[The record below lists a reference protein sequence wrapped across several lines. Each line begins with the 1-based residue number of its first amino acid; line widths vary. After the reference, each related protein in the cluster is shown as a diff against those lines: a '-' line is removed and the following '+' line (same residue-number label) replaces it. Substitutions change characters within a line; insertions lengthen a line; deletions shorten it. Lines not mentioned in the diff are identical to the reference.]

1 MADDVEQN
9 LIYGST
15 ATKIDFSQLS
25 ATAAG
30 PVSQDGSI
38 NVTKGA
44 NTIPGYLEG
53 VNSNQ

>member
-1 MADDVEQN
+1 MADDVEQD

-30 PVSQDGSI
+30 LVSQDGSI